1 MSTTQVDFYL
11 LEAASDDE
19 AERFLCRLCEKAFRL
34 SQRVLVVADEPQ
46 LSRLDTLLWA
56 YRPESFLPHEIAD
69 SSAEQSVIPILLSS
83 TSDQASGR
91 DVVVNLANT
100 LPASAAQESRIVELV
115 WGDPQ
120 ARAQRRAR
128 FREYRALGLNPGT
141 IQIDARF

>member
-34 SQRVLVVADEPQ
+34 AQRVLVVAEEPQ
-46 LSRLDTLLWA
+46 LSRLDELLWSF
-56 YRPESFLPHEIAD
+56 RPESFIPHEKASDARDQAI
-69 SSAEQSVIPILLSS
+69 IPVLLSAS
-83 TSDQASGR
+83 SEQASGR
-91 DVVVNLANT
+91 DVLVNLANSV
-100 LPASAAQESRIVELV
+100 PASAAQESRIVELV

-120 ARAQRRAR
+120 ARAHRRAR
-128 FREYRALGLNPGT
+128 YREYRALGLNPGT